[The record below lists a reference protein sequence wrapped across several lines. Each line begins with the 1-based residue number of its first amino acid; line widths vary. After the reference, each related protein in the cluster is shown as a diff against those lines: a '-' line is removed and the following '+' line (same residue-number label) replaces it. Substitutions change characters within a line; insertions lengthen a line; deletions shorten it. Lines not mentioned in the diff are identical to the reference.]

1 MNATIKIAGLA
12 IGLEFNYEYTLEYV
26 KEFLTDEP
34 PVFCVSAS
42 AEDIKLEHEYS
53 GITVPDR
60 CAENVVLYRKIA
72 EKLPEYDAL
81 VFHGAVLE
89 YDGVAYAVTAHSGVG
104 KTTHTR
110 LWLKEFDGVAKILNG
125 DKPILRIIDGEVYA
139 ASTPWRGKEGYG
151 YNGMLKLGGIGF
163 LSRGKENKSRTT
175 NPDDTVMKFM
185 NQIYLSKTDV
195 LALTRS
201 MRVCNR
207 LISGVPLYEFECN
220 MDPDAAY
227 VTRDAFVFGKVTDK

>member
-12 IGLEFNYEYTLEYV
+12 IGLEFEYGHTLEYV

-34 PVFCVSAS
+34 PVFTVCAT

-53 GITVPDR
+53 GIRVPDR
-60 CAENVVLYRKIA
+60 YAENIVLYRKIA

-89 YDGVAYAVTAHSGVG
+89 YDGIAYAVTAHSGVG

-110 LWLKEFDGVAKILNG
+110 LWLKEFEGKAKILNG

-151 YNGMLKLGGIGF
+151 YNGMRKLGAIGF
-163 LSRGKENKSRTT
+163 LARGTVNKSRTVT
-175 NPDDTVMKFM
+175 PDDAVMRFM
-185 NQIYLSKTDV
+185 NQVYISKVNVLS
-195 LALTRS
+195 LTRS
-201 MRVCNR
+201 MRVCNK
-207 LISGVPLYEFECN
+207 LLSGVPLYEFECN
-220 MDPDAAY
+220 MDPDAAH
-227 VTRDAFVFGKVTDK
+227 VTRDAFISGILTE

>member
-34 PVFCVSAS
+34 PVFTVSAS
-42 AEDIKLEHEYS
+42 AEDIKFEHEYS
-53 GITVPDR
+53 GIKIPDKY
-60 CAENVVLYRKIA
+60 AENVVLYRKIA

-110 LWLKEFDGVAKILNG
+110 LWLKEFEGKAKILNG
-125 DKPILRIIDGEVYA
+125 DKPILRIIDGVVYA
-139 ASTPWRGKEGYG
+139 SSTPWRGKEGYG
-151 YNGMLKLGGIGF
+151 YNAMRKLGGIGF
-163 LSRGKENKSRTT
+163 LSRGVENKARTT
-175 NPDDTVMKFM
+175 TPDGAVMKFM

-207 LISGVPLYEFECN
+207 LLSGVPLYEFECN
-220 MDPDAAY
+220 MDPDAAH
-227 VTRDAFVFGKVTDK
+227 VTRDAFVSGILTD